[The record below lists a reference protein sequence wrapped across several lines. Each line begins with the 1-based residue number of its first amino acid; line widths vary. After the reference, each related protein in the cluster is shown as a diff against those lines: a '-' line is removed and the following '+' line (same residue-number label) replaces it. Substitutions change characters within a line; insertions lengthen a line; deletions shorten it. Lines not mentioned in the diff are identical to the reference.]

1 MNSKELSDQ
10 VALVNVEAGLR
21 RTYQSM
27 YHAPFNVDGF
37 SPPLKTLQ
45 YIKATIITA
54 DPILFLFITML
65 YVFNSYVSRF
75 AASYC
80 FMKLVITIFK

>member
-10 VALVNVEAGLR
+10 VALGSAL
-21 RTYQSM
+21 
-27 YHAPFNVDGF
+27 FNVDG
-37 SPPLKTLQ
+37 SIPPLQTLQ

-75 AASYC
+75 AASYYY
-80 FMKLVITIFK
+80 